1 MDGRPEENIQVT
13 LLGRPMVKKDGKPVN
28 FPYQKVEGLFY
39 YLCINKN
46 ITRSQ
51 AIGVLWAGS
60 SQEAARKNLRDAIY
74 NIRKLLGQEILSV
87 EGNTGI
93 IFDPLKKV
101 WLDTEHVTKDNVLRL
116 WQGEFLEFFFV
127 KKLLRI

>member
-93 IFDPLKKV
+93 IFDPLM
-101 WLDTEHVTKDNVLRL
+101 
-116 WQGEFLEFFFV
+116 
-127 KKLLRI
+127 